1 MRARFVS
8 SRKSDLDR
16 NERNRVKIGRKRN
29 HLLGDHPSNAPIPP
43 FPPRTG
49 WKPWRIRWSWR
60 RFRGGRGYGRP
71 SSSRGEAASPQR
83 YRPEGGP
90 SSRSRGGIS
99 QPSRRSL
106 GQLDCPPSRTRI
118 IFRSPS
124 LQQRYLFHHRS
135 AISTSSLCDSH
146 ATKWEM
152 YVRLRSIKWWW
163 IISIWGRKFSNLFR
177 GWKGVWWGVKWE
189 GLTHALRI
197 LYADSLYANGC
208 LVHTHTL
215 RSLWTSLPPCI
226 SPPISSNF
234 LSSHAYEYLS
244 SCGTRSTCNAKNI
257 DYIFLAPRFP
267 LLKNI
272 VAFFN

>member
-90 SSRSRGGIS
+90 WSRSRGGIS

-106 GQLDCPPSRTRI
+106 GQLGCPPSRTRI

-124 LQQRYLFHHRS
+124 LQQRYSFHHRS
-135 AISTSSLCDSH
+135 PISTSFLALRFPCY
-146 ATKWEM
+146 E
-152 YVRLRSIKWWW
+152 VRDVRKITIHQMVVDNFNLGAKIFEF
-163 IISIWGRKFSNLFR
+163 ISWMERRVMGRKVRKINTCLPDIIC
-177 GWKGVWWGVKWE
+177 GLVVCKW
-189 GLTHALRI
+189 
-197 LYADSLYANGC
+197 
-208 LVHTHTL
+208 
-215 RSLWTSLPPCI
+215 
-226 SPPISSNF
+226 ISSA
-234 LSSHAYEYLS
+234 HAHVTIPLDVSAAMHLAANIIEFPFIPRIWIFIILW
-244 SCGTRSTCNAKNI
+244 NA
-257 DYIFLAPRFP
+257 
-267 LLKNI
+267 
-272 VAFFN
+272 FNV